1 MILYGM
7 RASPFVRKAIVVA
20 AEKGIELE
28 VVPAGFG
35 HGGEA
40 FKIASPFAKM
50 PALADGDFTL
60 CDSSAIVAYWEAL
73 QPEPAMIPADPRARA
88 RTIWYEE
95 FGDTIL
101 QPAGVKILFNRMVG
115 QMLGMPVD
123 AAVADAAE
131 AHELPPLMDYVE
143 QALSDDGW
151 LVGDALTL
159 ADIAVACPLL
169 SVAYCS
175 ELPFSTRWPKVR
187 AWLDRLVA
195 RESFAGALAAEKA
208 TMGRDLMK

>member
-73 QPEPAMIPADPRARA
+73 RPKPAMIPADPRARA
-88 RTIWYEE
+88 KTIWFEE

-101 QPAGVKILFNRMVG
+101 QPAGVKIVFNRMVG
-115 QMLGMPVD
+115 PLLGMPVD

-131 AHELPPLMDYVE
+131 AHELPPLMDYIE
-143 QALSDDGW
+143 TALASTGW
-151 LVGDALTL
+151 LVGDGLTL

-169 SVAYCS
+169 TVAYCS
-175 ELPFSTRWPKVR
+175 ETPFSTRWPGVR
-187 AWLDRLVA
+187 AWLDKLVA
-195 RESFAGALAAEKA
+195 RESVAGALAAEKA
-208 TMGRDLMK
+208 TLGRDLIK

>member
-28 VVPAGFG
+28 VAPAGFG

-73 QPEPAMIPADPRARA
+73 RPEPAMIPADPRARA
-88 RTIWYEE
+88 KTIWFEE

-101 QPAGVKILFNRMVG
+101 QPAGVKIVFNRMVG
-115 QMLGMPVD
+115 PLLGMPVD

-131 AHELPPLMDYVE
+131 AHELPPLMDYIE
-143 QALSDDGW
+143 TALASTGW
-151 LVGDALTL
+151 LVGDGLTL

-169 SVAYCS
+169 TVAYCS
-175 ELPFSTRWPKVR
+175 ELPFSTRWPGVR
-187 AWLDRLVA
+187 SWLDKLVA
-195 RESFAGALAAEKA
+195 RESVAGALAAEKA
-208 TMGRDLMK
+208 TLGRDLIK

>member
-35 HGGEA
+35 HGGDA

-60 CDSSAIVAYWEAL
+60 CDSSAIITYWEAL
-73 QPEPAMIPADPRARA
+73 YPEPAMIPADARAKA
-88 RTIWYEE
+88 RTIWFEE

-101 QPAGVKILFNRMVG
+101 QPVGVKIVFNRMVG
-115 QMLGMPVD
+115 PLLGMPTD
-123 AAVADAAE
+123 AAVADAGE
-131 AHELPPLMDYVE
+131 SHELPPLMDYIE
-143 QALSDDGW
+143 QALAETGW
-151 LVGDALTL
+151 LVGDGFTL
-159 ADIAVACPLL
+159 ADIAVATPLL
-169 SVAYCS
+169 TIAYCS

-187 AWLDRLVA
+187 AWLDKLVA
-195 RESFAGALAAEKA
+195 RDSFAGALAEEKA
-208 TMGRDLMK
+208 ALGRDLMK